1 MKRRSA
7 AVFLALLCATVVTA
21 AEVAR
26 PHLLITNDDGIDHPG
41 LVALVNELSADYR
54 ITVAAPAANQSSVSH
69 GVTLHAPVL
78 VEERPGQDGVRWFA
92 VHAQP
97 ATCTRLAVTGL
108 LTQDPPV
115 LVLSGINRGANDGRS
130 AWLSGT
136 VAGAREAALAGLPGV
151 AISAARPS
159 EKGDP
164 DYAAAARLARL
175 VLQQLRAAGLPS
187 PGQVLKVEIPHP
199 AAQARGVLVTRMST
213 APEKEDV
220 YVESKGPGG
229 ERLFTN
235 KRTPVDRDAPG
246 TDVETVAEGFVS
258 VTPLLLDQTE
268 YRALPALMAIPWS
281 LTAAAA
287 EPTRER

>member
-1 MKRRSA
+1 MKRRVA
-7 AVFLALLCATVVTA
+7 AFFLALLSGTVVTA

-26 PHLLITNDDGIDHPG
+26 PHILITNDDGIDHPG
-41 LVALVNELSADYR
+41 LVALVNELRTDYR

-69 GVTLHAPVL
+69 GVTHRTPVL
-78 VEERPGQDGVRWFA
+78 VEEREGPAGARWLA

-108 LTQDPPV
+108 LAQDPPV

-151 AISAARPS
+151 AISAVRPS
-159 EKGDP
+159 EQGDP

-175 VLQQLRAAGLPS
+175 VLQQLRAVGLPS
-187 PGQVLKVEIPHP
+187 RGQVLKVEIPYP

-235 KRTPVDRDAPG
+235 KRTPVDRDVPG
-246 TDVETVAEGFVS
+246 TDVEAVAQGFVS
-258 VTPLLLDQTE
+258 VTPLSLDQTE
-268 YRALPALMAIPWS
+268 YRELPALAAIPWT
-281 LTAAAA
+281 LTTPAAVA
-287 EPTRER
+287 PR